1 MLIAA
6 NQHVQ
11 TPSTYRP
18 SPRLSSASW
27 IAVYIS
33 LQLAA
38 SSQSWLSNLHIP
50 AKHNIYPITL
60 SIMVG
65 IQEVRSE
72 LASLKRLGP
81 GLVAVF
87 VGGTNGIGEA
97 TAREFVRNT
106 LQPRI
111 YLVGRNQEQADLIKA
126 DFQKLNPESQTKFI
140 QGDVSLLRNVDKI
153 CDEIKSSE
161 EKINLLVLSAGILS
175 MKGRDG
181 KSTFLSSL
189 NGIAQCSTL

>member
-1 MLIAA
+1 
-6 NQHVQ
+6 
-11 TPSTYRP
+11 
-18 SPRLSSASW
+18 
-27 IAVYIS
+27 
-33 LQLAA
+33 
-38 SSQSWLSNLHIP
+38 
-50 AKHNIYPITL
+50 
-60 SIMVG
+60 MVG